1 MLKLGIYTHE
11 QKKVHRSIIDN
22 KSNKIDVTW
31 YFLDNNSTYTVNKL
45 KITFV
50 NLNDKYVMPKSV
62 SNDDVEKLVDL
73 LGVFDGH

>member
-1 MLKLGIYTHE
+1 MLSLIHS
-11 QKKVHRSIIDN
+11 RN
-22 KSNKIDVTW
+22 PPRMLN
-31 YFLDNNSTYTVNKL
+31 NNSTYIVNKL